1 MNAKFREFVKTGRG
15 KLTVALGC
23 LALSWIFLLWQ
34 FSGSIGDLMPAAE
47 RIGAVEREVR
57 ELRQQNA
64 ALKARQKAA
73 GELRTRYGKQLGSY
87 WREERDGVV
96 DTELRNRIQQAARDV
111 ELKLNSLG
119 SVRTSR
125 INTELYYAEIDL
137 STVGTLE
144 AITAF
149 LAKLREKSP
158 LVSWRRFDLR
168 PEPVRGQNA
177 SSAGTV
183 VQNLNFNGAIRVI
196 GFDGDAAE
204 NGGGGK

>member
-57 ELRQQNA
+57 ELRQQ
-64 ALKARQKAA
+64 
-73 GELRTRYGKQLGSY
+73 
-87 WREERDGVV
+87 
-96 DTELRNRIQQAARDV
+96 
-111 ELKLNSLG
+111 
-119 SVRTSR
+119 
-125 INTELYYAEIDL
+125 
-137 STVGTLE
+137 
-144 AITAF
+144 
-149 LAKLREKSP
+149 
-158 LVSWRRFDLR
+158 
-168 PEPVRGQNA
+168 PVRGQNA

>member
-1 MNAKFREFVKTGRG
+1 M
-15 KLTVALGC
+15 
-23 LALSWIFLLWQ
+23 
-34 FSGSIGDLMPAAE
+34 
-47 RIGAVEREVR
+47 
-57 ELRQQNA
+57 
-64 ALKARQKAA
+64 
-73 GELRTRYGKQLGSY
+73 
-87 WREERDGVV
+87 V

-125 INTELYYAEIDL
+125 INNELYYAEIDL

-158 LVSWRRFDLR
+158 LVSWRRDSTCGRNRCAARMPSFR
-168 PEPVRGQNA
+168 RNRGPEPELQRRD
-177 SSAGTV
+177 
-183 VQNLNFNGAIRVI
+183 RVI

>member
-1 MNAKFREFVKTGRG
+1 MNFITPRST
-15 KLTVALGC
+15 
-23 LALSWIFLLWQ
+23 W
-34 FSGSIGDLMPAAE
+34 
-47 RIGAVEREVR
+47 
-57 ELRQQNA
+57 
-64 ALKARQKAA
+64 
-73 GELRTRYGKQLGSY
+73 
-87 WREERDGVV
+87 
-96 DTELRNRIQQAARDV
+96 
-111 ELKLNSLG
+111 
-119 SVRTSR
+119 
-125 INTELYYAEIDL
+125 

>member
-125 INTELYYAEIDL
+125 INNELYYAEIDL

-149 LAKLREKSP
+149 LAKLR
-158 LVSWRRFDLR
+158 
-168 PEPVRGQNA
+168 EPVRGQNA

>member
-1 MNAKFREFVKTGRG
+1 M
-15 KLTVALGC
+15 
-23 LALSWIFLLWQ
+23 
-34 FSGSIGDLMPAAE
+34 
-47 RIGAVEREVR
+47 
-57 ELRQQNA
+57 
-64 ALKARQKAA
+64 
-73 GELRTRYGKQLGSY
+73 
-87 WREERDGVV
+87 V

-125 INTELYYAEIDL
+125 INNELYYAEIDL
-137 STVGTLE
+137 SPVG
-144 AITAF
+144 TAF

>member
-1 MNAKFREFVKTGRG
+1 MTDRDYMLRAIELAKGG
-15 KLTVALGC
+15 LG
-23 LALSWIFLLWQ
+23 W
-34 FSGSIGDLMPAAE
+34 
-47 RIGAVEREVR
+47 
-57 ELRQQNA
+57 
-64 ALKARQKAA
+64 
-73 GELRTRYGKQLGSY
+73 
-87 WREERDGVV
+87 
-96 DTELRNRIQQAARDV
+96 
-111 ELKLNSLG
+111 
-119 SVRTSR
+119 TSR
-125 INTELYYAEIDL
+125 INNELYYAEIDL